1 MTVIL
6 ALLTVMACIGIK
18 SLAKKERQ
26 IHIAEEGSV
35 RRVRWGW
42 TEEAFSK
49 C

>member
-6 ALLTVMACIGIK
+6 AFLTVMACIGIK
-18 SLAKKERQ
+18 SVVKRERQ
-26 IHIAEEGSV
+26 THIAEERNI
-35 RRVRWGW
+35 RRVRWGL